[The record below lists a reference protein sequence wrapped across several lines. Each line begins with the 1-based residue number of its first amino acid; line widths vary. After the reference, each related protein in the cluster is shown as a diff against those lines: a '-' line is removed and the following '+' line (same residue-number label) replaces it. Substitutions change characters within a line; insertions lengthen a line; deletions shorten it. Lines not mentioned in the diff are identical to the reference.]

1 MTGRL
6 PGKPAYLWL
15 WYSDGSP
22 LPEDT
27 LSSCSG
33 LRPTAFKCNYGAT
46 VEDCQRQVQ
55 AYLDVWYADFNLVFT
70 LTRPPSGDYYA
81 MMITS
86 EGTWCQQ
93 TSTTEAGVAPFNCND
108 NPGQSAFAFECG
120 YNAHACATL
129 IAHEHGH
136 MVGLEHT
143 VSTTD
148 VMNQTI
154 LSTATGFD
162 DSSDRVLD
170 DDYNICDLQNQNSYR
185 VMLAALGDVAGR
197 QQARP
202 ACRPTRPTLVRG
214 QVPPSFRAPP
224 AAAPLP
230 CVGLERSTSACRFRD
245 SRPRSRPRPRRSC
258 AAVDPA
264 PVQQLPRRRVVADLA
279 QVAFDIL
286 AHGRDGRPS
295 RSARSCNII
304 CRSRIS
310 SRSRAMARVGGG
322 QPFDLGP
329 PRGQLAFA
337 GLAALARACGNEQA
351 LGQVPGRSAAAV
363 HSAIRCEGL
372 PPTLDMASLTAKILA
387 ARARSTKPRERGF
400 LDDIHGRE
408 VLKRHIGQHRPQDT
422 PTAAFSSAV
431 ATRAPRT
438 CHRDAKPGESLR
450 TGPHAADRRSTSA
463 AAERADHEVCAAVRE
478 RQRQARPGGK
488 STSTAPALRS
498 SSAPGP
504 PPADRSTTTLPR

>member
-1 MTGRL
+1 MLRRGKGFPRIPGWAALVALCLSVCAQSQASTAAKAGPGDRAAHRMTGRL

-93 TSTTEAGVAPFNCND
+93 ASTTEAGVAPFNCND

-185 VMLAALGDVAGR
+185 VMLAALGTWPG
-197 QQARP
+197 
-202 ACRPTRPTLVRG
+202 G
-214 QVPPSFRAPP
+214 SK
-224 AAAPLP
+224 
-230 CVGLERSTSACRFRD
+230 
-245 SRPRSRPRPRRSC
+245 
-258 AAVDPA
+258 PA
-264 PVQQLPRRRVVADLA
+264 P
-279 QVAFDIL
+279 
-286 AHGRDGRPS
+286 
-295 RSARSCNII
+295 
-304 CRSRIS
+304 
-310 SRSRAMARVGGG
+310 
-322 QPFDLGP
+322 
-329 PRGQLAFA
+329 
-337 GLAALARACGNEQA
+337 LAALPDAGAPDLRPDERSDAPSGGGSVGPNPAAGDSDGGVIFVQGFDAPGLARPPLSTEDAAGVGTSGSRGGCNLMDTPAGASAPVAILLLMLA
-351 LGQVPGRSAAAV
+351 L
-363 HSAIRCEGL
+363 
-372 PPTLDMASLTAKILA
+372 LTRQRRLHTRLRWSA
-387 ARARSTKPRERGF
+387 ARARRTASR
-400 LDDIHGRE
+400 
-408 VLKRHIGQHRPQDT
+408 RP
-422 PTAAFSSAV
+422 
-431 ATRAPRT
+431 
-438 CHRDAKPGESLR
+438 
-450 TGPHAADRRSTSA
+450 
-463 AAERADHEVCAAVRE
+463 
-478 RQRQARPGGK
+478 
-488 STSTAPALRS
+488 
-498 SSAPGP
+498 
-504 PPADRSTTTLPR
+504 